1 MAFLRRMPV
10 LFLKFFWLSCFFA
23 IDHPKKKFPALSRN
37 LGESREFLSG
47 PSLSN
52 LIKAPTAAFFK
63 Q

>member
-10 LFLKFFWLSCFFA
+10 LFLKYFLVFLFFR
-23 IDHPKKKFPALSRN
+23 DRPPQEKFPALSRN
-37 LGESREFLSG
+37 LGESREFLSD

-52 LIKAPTAAFFK
+52 LVKAPTAAFFK

>member
-10 LFLKFFWLSCFFA
+10 LFLKFFWLSCFFR
-23 IDHPKKKFPALSRN
+23 DRPPQESFPALPRN